1 MCYSGKCKYENH
13 MGDCTIT
20 DGNSKCPDEIF
31 APPEEITIKYQE
43 KPEPE
48 EILIEIKIWVTNL
61 KLN

>member
-48 EILIEIKIWVTNL
+48 EILIEIKI
-61 KLN
+61 